1 MRDSAG
7 FAPASLQ
14 LDPRA
19 DGPGGHTLTTTYY
32 RRQTSPDKYLC
43 KRWAAAFCDD
53 LIMHLVPA
61 DRRSRRMLE
70 AERVCQALGGLADCG
85 DITARAELFRTLGD
99 PSRLT
104 LLICIHRAGPISV
117 TDLAV
122 AADMNETTV
131 SQALRLLRAT
141 GTVAAHRSGRIV
153 RYQLTSADIG
163 KLIDEITDPRVG
175 SGHMHAA
182 T

>member
-1 MRDSAG
+1 
-7 FAPASLQ
+7 
-14 LDPRA
+14 
-19 DGPGGHTLTTTYY
+19 
-32 RRQTSPDKYLC
+32 
-43 KRWAAAFCDD
+43 
-53 LIMHLVPA
+53 MHLVPA
-61 DRRSRRMLE
+61 DRLSRRILDG
-70 AERVCQALGGLADCG
+70 ERVCQALSGLGDCG
-85 DITARAELFRTLGD
+85 DIAGWAERFRTLGD

-104 LLICIHRAGPISV
+104 LLICIREAGPISV

-141 GTVAAHRSGRIV
+141 GTVTAHRSGRIV
-153 RYQLTSADIG
+153 RYELTNEEIS
-163 KLIDEITDPRVG
+163 KLIDQITGPRSS

>member
-1 MRDSAG
+1 M
-7 FAPASLQ
+7 
-14 LDPRA
+14 
-19 DGPGGHTLTTTYY
+19 
-32 RRQTSPDKYLC
+32 
-43 KRWAAAFCDD
+43 FCDD
-53 LIMHLVPA
+53 LTMHLVPA
-61 DRRSRRMLE
+61 DRRSRRMLDG
-70 AERVCQALGGLADCG
+70 ERVCQALAGLGDCG
-85 DITARAELFRTLGD
+85 DIAGLADRFRTLAD

-104 LLICIHRAGPISV
+104 LLICIHQAGPISV

-141 GTVAAHRSGRIV
+141 GTVTAHRSGRIV
-153 RYQLTSADIG
+153 RYELTSDEIA
-163 KLIDEITDPRVG
+163 KLIDQIAGPRSS

>member
-1 MRDSAG
+1 
-7 FAPASLQ
+7 
-14 LDPRA
+14 
-19 DGPGGHTLTTTYY
+19 
-32 RRQTSPDKYLC
+32 
-43 KRWAAAFCDD
+43 
-53 LIMHLVPA
+53 
-61 DRRSRRMLE
+61 MLE

-85 DITARAELFRTLGD
+85 DIAARAELFRTLGD

-131 SQALRLLRAT
+131 SQALRLLRAA
-141 GTVAAHRSGRIV
+141 GTVAAHRTGRIV

-175 SGHMHAA
+175 SGHVHAA